1 MEFYNFI
8 FQAWKVMEFEY
19 GSWKMTHT
27 QQSKQYL
34 KKMIIFKY
42 PENNFLILGHG
53 KRPKIAGKGHG
64 KSWKFIRLR

>member
-1 MEFYNFI
+1 MENDPYSTK
-8 FQAWKVMEFEY
+8 QAIP
-19 GSWKMTHT
+19 
-27 QQSKQYL
+27 Q
-34 KKMIIFKY
+34 KMIIFKY